1 MFLSFSG
8 KAFFSLEKKNSL
20 YVGKIFKHTE
30 WDIQTTPEQI
40 PPPLETGHSRG
51 EIVQFMSKMHQ
62 PEYPAYEIKH
72 NSYFTSV

>member
-1 MFLSFSG
+1 MRYPNYSRTDS
-8 KAFFSLEKKNSL
+8 
-20 YVGKIFKHTE
+20 
-30 WDIQTTPEQI
+30 
-40 PPPLETGHSRG
+40 PPLETGHSRG

>member
-1 MFLSFSG
+1 MLEKFLS
-8 KAFFSLEKKNSL
+8 
-20 YVGKIFKHTE
+20 
-30 WDIQTTPEQI
+30 IQNEISKLLQNRF